1 MADKTIQQRVAE
13 IITGQL
19 NVNAEQVVS
28 TARFVE
34 DLGADSLDL
43 VELIMAFEE
52 EFKNEIGGEIPESE
66 AEHLKTVGDVTKFI
80 EGKLKK

>member
-19 NVNAEQVVS
+19 NVNAEQVVP

-66 AEHLKTVGDVTKFI
+66 AESLKTVGDVTKFI

>member
-1 MADKTIQQRVAE
+1 MADKTIQQRVAD

-19 NVNAEQVVS
+19 NVNAEQVVP

-52 EFKNEIGGEIPESE
+52 EFKNEIGGEIPESA
-66 AEHLKTVGDVTKFI
+66 AESLKTVGDVTKFI
-80 EGKLKK
+80 EGKMKK